1 MLVTPCAPDR
11 RRSPTWL
18 PLGLQVS
25 LVLLAAL
32 LAWSAAV
39 RIYGPLGAAR
49 PLSEYECRMPDGSI
63 LRIEA
68 LTTGAKPTFSY
79 TPPADDLRARLFGS
93 QPQVLTGNS
102 STPHQIVAWLSRRD
116 PRTGAPL
123 DFDWWAENVVVD
135 AAGTKVSDADAEYPA
150 LSCFSPT
157 NGSSTRYGPPPLLA
171 DHARQRNWLLS
182 SPLPAFRP
190 RGARLELNVKNT
202 AGDVVASFDVPHPA
216 PTPFPEWTAEPLP
229 QTFTAGDLTVTV
241 TGIRT
246 GVDGGTYWARPD
258 AEFRW
263 QGRPTTDW
271 EVSAVRFESPLG
283 TAVSSEPTNLLRS
296 GTAAA
301 RATSEDSSLL
311 RERVWQMSLICVRN
325 EKAAFTADERG
336 RLTGVTIPAA
346 HAGREVEHSLTAGD
360 CELKLV
366 AAGGSGTS
374 AVALP
379 APRFGILPGGSVFVM
394 APFDQHAS
402 VRVTASSSGGVGR
415 VSFLSPVPWL
425 LIDRAGV
432 AADRAVSVR
441 IHDDQGRLVPAHEEK
456 HCYLPRDLF
465 VLFFRPEADATSL
478 MLYATAQKPVVFEA
492 LVELPRPAAPSPTAP
507 GKQPATPPAPAP

>member
-1 MLVTPCAPDR
+1 MDAAAAPPRRPRHRWLVPI
-11 RRSPTWL
+11 
-18 PLGLQVS
+18 LQVL
-25 LVLLAAL
+25 LVLLAGAA
-32 LAWSAAV
+32 AWFAAV
-39 RIYGPLGAAR
+39 RIYGPLNASP

-63 LRIEA
+63 LKIEA
-68 LTTGAKPTFSY
+68 LTTGAKPTFSS

-102 STPHQIVAWLSRRD
+102 STPQQIVVWMSRRD
-116 PRTGAPL
+116 ARTGAPL

-135 AAGTKVSDADAEYPA
+135 AAGTEVSDADAEYPA
-150 LSCFSPT
+150 LTCFSP
-157 NGSSTRYGPPPLLA
+157 NGSSTRCGPPPLLA
-171 DHARQRNWLLS
+171 DHASERNWLLRS
-182 SPLPAFRP
+182 RHPAFRP

-283 TAVSSEPTNLLRS
+283 TTVSSEPTNLLRS

-311 RERVWQMSLICVRN
+311 RERVWRMSLICVRN
-325 EKAAFTADERG
+325 EEAPFTADERG
-336 RLTGVTIPAA
+336 RLAGVTIPAA
-346 HAGREVEHSLTAGD
+346 HAGRDVEHSLAAGD
-360 CELKLV
+360 CELQLV

-374 AVALP
+374 TVTLP
-379 APRFGILPGGSVFVM
+379 APRFGILPGSSTFGM
-394 APFDQHAS
+394 GPFDQHAS
-402 VRVTASSSGGVGR
+402 VKVTASSSGGVER
-415 VSFLSPVPWL
+415 VSFSSPVPWL

-432 AADRAVSVR
+432 AADKAVSVR
-441 IHDDQGRLVPAHEEK
+441 IHDDQGRLVPTHEEK
-456 HCYLPRDLF
+456 PWDLSRDLF
-465 VLFFRPEADATSL
+465 VLFFRPEPDATSL

-507 GKQPATPPAPAP
+507 GKQSATHPASAP